1 MMARL
6 AATTAVVLVPAAR
19 RLWRRRRLRRR
30 HGAIWERGHLRRCSG
45 ATGGVAT
52 TEPGDDESSDP
63 EAPRL
68 DPEANQEPVPEG
80 SVPPEDRTGKPP
92 RYTRENPLSKEQLKA
107 IERPIYEQSRYLCK
121 RLGVEGMKRE
131 YRLDSSDPEEVA
143 RAVAERTYQREARD
157 AVFSGCLAGLRSGD

>member
-1 MMARL
+1 MAAGPPR
-6 AATTAVVLVPAAR
+6 AR
-19 RLWRRRRLRRR
+19 
-30 HGAIWERGHLRRCSG
+30 SG
-45 ATGGVAT
+45 ATGHGGAAT
-52 TEPGDDESSDP
+52 TEPGDGKSSDGTT
-63 EAPRL
+63 PRL

-121 RLGVEGMKRE
+121 RLGVEGLKRE
-131 YRLDSSDPEEVA
+131 YRLESSDPEEVA

-157 AVFSGCLAGLRSGD
+157 AVFSGCLAGLRSGN